1 MRANRLREIWAKGE
15 AAVNGWASIP
25 SAFATEVMAHQGFD
39 SITIDM
45 QHGITDYQV
54 ATTMLAAISTTNVV
68 PLSRV
73 PWNDPA
79 WLGKIMDAGVYGV
92 ICPMINTPEQ
102 AETLVQSCKYPPR
115 GYRSFGPARASLYGG
130 ADYWQHADAELIVMP
145 MIETAEA
152 LKNLDAILSVP
163 GVDAVYVGPADLSFS
178 LGCKPPR
185 LDQTDQPVVEAQK
198 MIVKACKSHGVVA
211 GIHCGTAAY
220 ASKMIAD
227 GYQFVTLASDSRHL
241 AAKAAEEINAVRKSG
256 TKAGVLPA
264 Y

>member
-1 MRANRLREIWAKGE
+1 VRANRLREIWAKGE

-130 ADYWQHADAELIVMP
+130 ADYWQHADKELIVMP

-241 AAKAAEEINAVRKSG
+241 AAKAAEEINAVRKTG

>member
-73 PWNDPA
+73 PWNDSA
-79 WLGKIMDAGVYGV
+79 WIGKIMDAGAYGV

-130 ADYWQHADAELIVMP
+130 ADYWQHADAELVVMP

-185 LDQTDQPVVEAQK
+185 LDQTDAPVVEAQK
-198 MIVKACKSHGVVA
+198 MIVKACKNHGIVA
-211 GIHCGTAAY
+211 GIHCGTSAY

-241 AAKAAEEINAVRKSG
+241 AAKAAEEINAVRKTG